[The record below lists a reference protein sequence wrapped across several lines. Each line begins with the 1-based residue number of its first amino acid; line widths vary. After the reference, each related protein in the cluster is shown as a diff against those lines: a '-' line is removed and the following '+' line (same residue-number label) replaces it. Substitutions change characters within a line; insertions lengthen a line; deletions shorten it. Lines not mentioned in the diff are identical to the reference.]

1 MIDTD
6 VHVVAEIVAKP
17 GSEDAV
23 RALFTPFAAGV
34 PQEPGCKKYQLLE
47 SHSTPG
53 HFMTVEVWADQASLD
68 AHMKTPE
75 ITAAIPQLTPLLAK
89 PLVITALKAL
99 T

>member
-1 MIDTD
+1 MIDSD
-6 VHVVAEIVAKP
+6 VHVVAEIIAKP
-17 GSEDAV
+17 GSEDAL

-34 PQEPGCKKYQLLE
+34 PEEPGCKKYQLLE
-47 SHSTPG
+47 SRTTPG
-53 HFMTVEVWADQASLD
+53 HFITIEVWADQASLD

-89 PLVITALKAL
+89 PFVITPLKTL